1 MLPAKRAAAHAA
13 RLCLRAASAAASSPP
28 ALPQPEIYGVRLFT
42 NEVRTVLSVL
52 AGVGLFGGIVA
63 AVGYR
68 NDAHVQRLEEKLLN
82 VEASVVKQLDGASNT
97 MRAEVAGVKDAVDK
111 QVAGVSS
118 TMRAEVAGVSS
129 MMRAEVAGV
138 RAEARAAALEVLKDY
153 GVSVAGGKAGA
164 AAQ

>member
-1 MLPAKRAAAHAA
+1 M
-13 RLCLRAASAAASSPP
+13 
-28 ALPQPEIYGVRLFT
+28 
-42 NEVRTVLSVL
+42 LSVL

-82 VEASVVKQLDGASNT
+82 VDASVVKQLDGASNT
-97 MRAEVAGVKDAVDK
+97 MRAEVAGVSSTMRAEVAGVKDAVDKQVAGVKDAVDK

>member
-1 MLPAKRAAAHAA
+1 M
-13 RLCLRAASAAASSPP
+13 
-28 ALPQPEIYGVRLFT
+28 
-42 NEVRTVLSVL
+42 LSVL

-111 QVAGVSS
+111 QVAGVKDAVDKQVAGVSS

-129 MMRAEVAGV
+129 TMRAEVAGV